1 MAKPKPIKV
10 CLTNQ
15 GVDTETPWAEDL
27 GPAPGHPAG
36 SRKVRLINV
45 PFRHAK
51 PTWGDTVVVRP
62 VEEGLPTWDR
72 GGVPWAEIGT
82 RIADDG
88 GRWAMIVDYAPHPDA
103 ANAFDA
109 LVRACAEH
117 EVVCE
122 GAWAPRAST
131 DTGGDG
137 VPGRAYLAL
146 RAELSDVELMRR
158 LRAAALPCE
167 LVQVHPTPV
176 VEPRPVKK
184 QAGKQATPVVEPRP
198 VKKQAGKQATP
209 RVEPRPVKKQAGK
222 QAAPAVEPRP
232 VQKQAGKQ
240 AALAVKPRPVQKQ
253 AGKQAAP
260 APSERPAVKKPA
272 AKRQPVARSDA
283 KSASKNSRAKRRA

>member
-51 PTWGDTVVVRP
+51 PTWGDTVVVTP
-62 VEEGLPTWDR
+62 IEQGFPTWDR

-122 GAWAPRAST
+122 GAWAPCAST
-131 DTGGDG
+131 DAGGDG
-137 VPGRAYLAL
+137 VAGRAYLAV
-146 RAELSDVELMRR
+146 RVELSDVELMRH

-167 LVQVHPTPV
+167 LVQVHPTPA
-176 VEPRPVKK
+176 VEPCALKK
-184 QAGKQATPVVEPRP
+184 QAAKQPAPAAESRPVQKPAGKPAAPAIEPRRVQKPAGKQVAAVPSKRPAVNKPPAIGKQAASAPSKRP
-198 VKKQAGKQATP
+198 AVNKPPAAGTQAAESK
-209 RVEPRPVKKQAGK
+209 RPAVLKPPAAGK
-222 QAAPAVEPRP
+222 QAAPSKR
-232 VQKQAGKQ
+232 
-240 AALAVKPRPVQKQ
+240 AAA
-253 AGKQAAP
+253 
-260 APSERPAVKKPA
+260 
-272 AKRQPVARSDA
+272 
-283 KSASKNSRAKRRA
+283 

>member
-27 GPAPGHPAG
+27 GPATGHPAG

-51 PTWGDTVVVRP
+51 PTWGDTLVVTP
-62 VEEGLPTWDR
+62 VKKGFPTWDR
-72 GGVPWAEIGT
+72 GGVPWAEIGA
-82 RIADDG
+82 RIAHDG

-103 ANAFDA
+103 ANPFDA

-131 DTGGDG
+131 DAGGDG
-137 VPGRAYLAL
+137 VPGRAYLAV

-167 LVQVHPTPV
+167 LVQVHPAPV
-176 VEPRPVKK
+176 VKPRPAKK
-184 QAGKQATPVVEPRP
+184 QAGKR
-198 VKKQAGKQATP
+198 
-209 RVEPRPVKKQAGK
+209 
-222 QAAPAVEPRP
+222 AAPAPSKR
-232 VQKQAGKQ
+232 
-240 AALAVKPRPVQKQ
+240 AAVLKAPA

-260 APSERPAVKKPA
+260 APSQRAAVRKPPAAGKQAAPAPSKRPAVKKPA
-272 AKRQPVARSDA
+272 AKTQAVTKSDA
-283 KSASKNSRAKRRA
+283 KSASKRPRAKRHA